1 MRHFGYDSDVVIA
14 QLDKD
19 CPVFVGAISGIAKGH
34 AWVIDGYITKTIK
47 KKILRNG
54 ILLSETDVES
64 TDYVHCNWGWKDGA
78 NNGWF
83 ANKLL
88 EEKNLD
94 VSNAESLDSISTQ
107 NYYFNFWFRMIEYNK
122 PSAQ

>member
-1 MRHFGYDSDVVIA
+1 MGCDFASTD
-14 QLDKD
+14 
-19 CPVFVGAISGIAKGH
+19 F
-34 AWVIDGYITKTIK
+34 WVLPKTVK
-47 KKILRNG
+47 KTVRRNG
-54 ILLSETDVES
+54 MLLSETVVES
-64 TDYVHCNWGWKDGA
+64 TDYVHCNWGWENGS

-107 NYYFNFWFRMIEYNK
+107 NYYFNFWFRMIEYDN
-122 PSAQ
+122 PSEQ